1 MLNTCHCIQSGLSSV
16 HQLGI
21 SGDLRAS
28 LEASVRG
35 MSVARRRYAGRR
47 VKDAIA
53 VFEKNK
59 GTIVFTA
66 DEAGQAPVKP
76 TTSPQCGPST
86 ATPDPTVRAEGT
98 NPLPGGEG
106 KTERQ
111 RSAKVGGWTKEKV
124 YVLELTRDRVQ
135 APGGREGLLPAPA
148 VTSPTVITNQSQERT
163 GDAREDEAVAKKEVQ
178 ALAEVCVR
186 VRACVRV
193 WCLGPAKMVLCS
205 YFCTHPHHPL
215 GTH

>member
-1 MLNTCHCIQSGLSSV
+1 M
-16 HQLGI
+16 
-21 SGDLRAS
+21 
-28 LEASVRG
+28 RG

-76 TTSPQCGPST
+76 STSTQCGPST
-86 ATPDPTVRAEGT
+86 AAPDPTVRAEGT
-98 NPLPGGEG
+98 NALPGGEG
-106 KTERQ
+106 NTERP

-135 APGGREGLLPAPA
+135 APGGREGLLPTPA
-148 VTSPTVITNQSQERT
+148 VTSPTAIANQSQERK
-163 GDAREDEAVAKKEVQ
+163 GDAREDEAVDKKEVQ
-178 ALAEVCVR
+178 ALAVVCGTVRVR
-186 VRACVRV
+186 VRAC
-193 WCLGPAKMVLCS
+193 CLGSAIGYISTSVT
-205 YFCTHPHHPL
+205 THHHPL